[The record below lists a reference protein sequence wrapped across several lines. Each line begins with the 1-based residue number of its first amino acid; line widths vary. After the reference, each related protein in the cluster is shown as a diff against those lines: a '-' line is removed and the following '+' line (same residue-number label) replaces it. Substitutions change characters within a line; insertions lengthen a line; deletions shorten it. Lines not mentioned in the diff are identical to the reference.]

1 MRYALWIA
9 LLAIVA
15 GCDSAKVIRV
25 SSEPPNAE
33 VLFNGQLVGKT
44 PHSKEIKFGDAAS
57 AGTYVSIEGEVRK
70 SGWLAQRFSA
80 TDKQPKYE
88 YHLKLVQDARTFSIE
103 STPPGAEVELGGR
116 PAGKTPWNDAV
127 EFPWDPTTG
136 DFLPVQVRLS
146 RRGFREAA
154 LQLDWSGSTRLD
166 AKLAQV
172 PRTVTLRS
180 DPIGARVLLDGQEVG
195 RTPYQAEHEFPV
207 DPRTGDFRPLPLTLE
222 KRGYATQT
230 VGLDAEDANSAVTL
244 VPLPK
249 SWKLVTTPPGAD
261 ILQGQTKVGTTPV
274 SLELVFPLDPNTSEI
289 TSVKLSVQKLGFR
302 TEEVVLEYEDPAS
315 KAIALQEVPKAI
327 SLEVTPGGAQ
337 VSFDGVPVGD
347 AADPEGNGVGRL
359 TRDVV
364 FKVDGAGNLLPIEV
378 SITKERYK
386 PGATRIAYASSG
398 PYKVTLEEEPFT
410 TTPYWEYSVE
420 SVSGKMQVKVK
431 SSTVRSQW
439 DTSERKGAKS
449 TLVNLTETLGG
460 KLFVRSPALS
470 ADGQSLVFEVH
481 EKRQDKQCSNLRML
495 TIASPK
501 GITTITNGYTLDFN
515 PSWAQDGNIYYCSD
529 RKGNGFAIYRQK
541 PGAPA
546 LTTVLDSQE
555 SNLGVQAAPS
565 GDQLVFERWTGF
577 AKDRATIFR
586 STTTGGLATQLLEGE
601 CPRWS
606 PQGDWI
612 AYCGFD
618 PSSGKRK
625 IFVMRPDGTGLQ
637 QLTSDPESEDL
648 HPSWSPDGSRI
659 VFASDRGRDE
669 IVGER
674 NFDIYMIRLDGTD
687 ERRLTVN
694 ASWDDWP
701 IFDKKGNII
710 FRSNR
715 GGGWNLWRMD
725 VAE

>member
-1 MRYALWIA
+1 MRHAPWIA
-9 LLAIVA
+9 LLALLA
-15 GCDSAKVIRV
+15 GCNSAKVIRV

-33 VLFNGQLVGKT
+33 VLFNGQLVGKS
-44 PHSKEIKFGDAAS
+44 PYSKEIKFGDTAS
-57 AGTYVSIEGEVRK
+57 ADTYVTVEGEVRRT
-70 SGWLAQRFSA
+70 GWLSQRFSA
-80 TDKQPKYE
+80 HDKQEQYD
-88 YHLKLVQDARTFSIE
+88 YHIKLAQDLRTFRIDT
-103 STPPGAEVELGGR
+103 TPPGAEVELGGR
-116 PAGKTPWNDAV
+116 PAGKTPWNQTV
-127 EFPWDPTTG
+127 EFPWDPSTG
-136 DFLPVQVRLS
+136 DFLPVQVRLT
-146 RRGFREAA
+146 RKGFKEAA
-154 LQLDWSGSTRLD
+154 QNLEWGSSTRLE
-166 AKLAQV
+166 ARLTQV
-172 PRTVTLRS
+172 PRAVTLRS
-180 DPIGARVLLDGQEVG
+180 DPIGARVLRDGQEVG
-195 RTPYQAEHEFPV
+195 RTPYQAEQEFPV
-207 DPRTGDFRPLPLTLE
+207 DPRTGDFRALPLTLD
-222 KRGYATQT
+222 KRGYAPQT
-230 VGLDAEDANSAVTL
+230 VEVDPEDANGAVTL
-244 VPLPK
+244 VSLPK
-249 SWKLVTTPPGAD
+249 PWKLATTPPGAD
-261 ILQGQTKVGTTPV
+261 IFQGQTKVGTTPAT
-274 SLELVFPLDPNTSEI
+274 LNLVFPLDPATSEI

-302 TEEVVLEYEDPAS
+302 TEEVVLEYEASAS
-315 KAIALQEVPKAI
+315 KTIALADVPKEIA
-327 SLEVTPGGAQ
+327 LEVAPGGAQ
-337 VSFDGVPVGD
+337 VSFAGVPVGD

-359 TRDVV
+359 KRDVV
-364 FKVDGAGNLLPIEV
+364 FKVDAAGNLLPLEV
-378 SITKERYK
+378 SVTKERYK
-386 PGATRIAYASSG
+386 PGATRIEYASSG

-410 TTPYWEYSVE
+410 TTPYWDYSLE

-431 SSTVRSQW
+431 ASTVRSQW
-439 DTSERKGAKS
+439 DTAERKGAKS
-449 TLVNLTETLGG
+449 QLVNLTETLGG

-470 ADGQSLVFEVH
+470 PDGQSLVFEVH

-515 PSWAQDGNIYYCSD
+515 PSWAPDGNIYYCSD

-555 SNLGVQAAPS
+555 SNLGVQAAPV

-669 IVGER
+669 LVGER